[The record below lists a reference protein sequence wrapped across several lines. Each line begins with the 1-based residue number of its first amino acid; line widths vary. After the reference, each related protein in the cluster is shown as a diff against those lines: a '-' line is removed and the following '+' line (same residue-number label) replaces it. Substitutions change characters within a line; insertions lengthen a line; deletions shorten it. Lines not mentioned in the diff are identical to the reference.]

1 MLPALTI
8 ASNALQV
15 QSQKLNAIAS
25 SVAAQGVMVGNIN
38 MRRYTVDIPQVRIGS
53 LPVGDE
59 VDNLMSLKD
68 VELAYRMNATVIS
81 TANEMAETLLD
92 AVHPDER

>member
-15 QSQKLNAIAS
+15 QNQKLSAIAS
-25 SVAAQGVMVGNIN
+25 AVASQGVTLGDTN
-38 MRRYTVDIPQVRIGS
+38 MRRYTIDIPQVRIGS

-68 VELAYRMNATVIS
+68 VELAYRMNAAVIS

-92 AVHPDER
+92 AVHPDKR

>member
-15 QSQKLNAIAS
+15 QNQKLSAIAS
-25 SVAAQGVMVGNIN
+25 AVAAEGVTLGDKD
-38 MRRYTVDIPQVRIGS
+38 MRRHPIDNPKVRIGS

-68 VELAYRMNATVIS
+68 VELAYRMNAAVFS
-81 TANEMAETLLD
+81 AANEMAETLLD
-92 AVHPDER
+92 AVHPNKR

>member
-1 MLPALTI
+1 MLPALAI

-15 QSQKLNAIAS
+15 QNQKLSAIAS
-25 SVAAQGVMVGNIN
+25 AVASQGVTLGDTN
-38 MRRYTVDIPQVRIGS
+38 MRRYTIDIPQVRIGS

-59 VDNLMSLKD
+59 VDNLMSLKE
-68 VELAYRMNATVIS
+68 VELAYRMNAAVIS

-92 AVHPDER
+92 AVHPDKR

>member
-15 QSQKLNAIAS
+15 QNQKLNAIAS
-25 SVAAQGVMVGNIN
+25 AVASQGVTLGDTD
-38 MRRYTVDIPQVRIGS
+38 MRRNNIISPQVRIGS

-59 VDNLMSLKD
+59 VDNLMSLKE
-68 VELAYRMNATVIS
+68 VELAYRMNAAVIS
-81 TANEMAETLLD
+81 TASEMAESILD
-92 AVHPDER
+92 AFHPDKR

>member
-1 MLPALTI
+1 MFPALTI

-15 QSQKLNAIAS
+15 QSQKLGAIAS
-25 SVAAQGVMVGNIN
+25 AVASQGVTLGDTD
-38 MRRYTVDIPQVRIGS
+38 MRRHTMDVPQVRIGS

-68 VELAYRMNATVIS
+68 VELAYRMNAAVFS
-81 TANEMAETLLD
+81 AANEMTESLLD
-92 AVHPDER
+92 AVHPDKS